1 MSVAHW
7 QRIAADYSLQK
18 KNPKKRT
25 VQGIIAAWNARRAS
39 KVKQNKK
46 TSAWRPY
53 FISST
58 EQ

>member
-18 KNPKKRT
+18 KNPKNRT

-46 TSAWRPY
+46 NFCLATI
-53 FISST
+53 FH
-58 EQ
+58 QLD